1 MPLIKRE
8 EIKKAMSFDKTE
20 LETQLLCLDMV
31 DLAVGPEVCVNKRA
45 PQTELKADSHRSTH
59 SQ

>member
-8 EIKKAMSFDKTE
+8 ESNRAVSFDKSE

-31 DLAVGPEVCVNKRA
+31 DLAVGPEVCVNEK
-45 PQTELKADSHRSTH
+45 
-59 SQ
+59 